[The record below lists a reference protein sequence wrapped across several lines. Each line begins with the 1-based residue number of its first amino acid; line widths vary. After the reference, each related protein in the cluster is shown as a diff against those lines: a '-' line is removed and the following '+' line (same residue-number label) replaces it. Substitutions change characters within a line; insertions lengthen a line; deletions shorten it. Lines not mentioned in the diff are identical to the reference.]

1 MTSGGEIGGRI
12 LAAMA
17 WAGGSIGRRGLLTT
31 VRVVGST
38 IADAGFDRRYGTET
52 GGVVDSDQFESTLAN
67 RAHAVRY
74 RATRAR
80 PFGALLRRLR
90 LPAGSTFVDV
100 GSGKGRVL
108 MLASLHPFTR
118 VVGIEFSPAFCEQAR
133 RNIAIFQ
140 RRIQTKA
147 PIDVCQ
153 GDVADHAFTGDE
165 NVFYLFNPFDAVILG
180 RLVENLRRSLAS
192 HPRRIWLIYNTP
204 LHADV
209 VERSGL
215 FALGETMTVGG
226 IECRV
231 YTHARPER
239 DMAWTVLC

>member
-1 MTSGGEIGGRI
+1 MASDGGIGGR
-12 LAAMA
+12 LRTTMA
-17 WAGGSIGRRGLLTT
+17 WAGESIGRRGLMTT
-31 VRVVGST
+31 LRVVGST

-52 GGVVDSDQFESTLAN
+52 AGVVDSDQFESTLAN

-108 MLASLHPFTR
+108 MLASLHPFAR
-118 VVGIEFSPAFCEQAR
+118 VVGIEFSPTFCEQAR

-140 RRIQTKA
+140 QKVRTNA
-147 PIDVCQ
+147 PIEVCQ
-153 GDVADHAFTGDE
+153 GDVADHAFSGDE

-180 RLVENLRRSLAS
+180 RFVENVRRSLAS

-204 LHADV
+204 LHAGV

-215 FALGETMTVGG
+215 FTRAETMAVGG
-226 IECRV
+226 IECHI
-231 YTHARPER
+231 YTHSPS
-239 DMAWTVLC
+239 